1 MHIHQLYTLDDQGW
15 IENFGNIGAHIL
27 MSNNTTSKKNH
38 DMVTTLQQYLY
49 TMTKS
54 APIHHPK
61 FSYHTQKNT
70 IPCILTQ
77 AQEKGMPLYM
87 TSITMNKKM
96 QQ

>member
-27 MSNNTTSKKNH
+27 MLNNTTSKKNR

-49 TMTKS
+49 TMAKS
-54 APIHHPK
+54 APTYYPK

-77 AQEKGMPLYM
+77 GSGKRDAFVHGVNHNE
-87 TSITMNKKM
+87 
-96 QQ
+96 

>member
-1 MHIHQLYTLDDQGW
+1 MHIHQLYTLDYQGW

-49 TMTKS
+49 TMAKS

-70 IPCILTQ
+70 IPYILTQ
-77 AQEKGMPLYM
+77 AQENGMPLYM
-87 TSITMNKKM
+87 MSITMNTKM